1 MDKLAIF
8 GGSKIIKNKF
18 KKFNSIGEEEA
29 SIVSQVLK
37 KGTLSNFI
45 AKHGDNFLGGE
56 FVNKFERNWE
66 EKFDVKHAVSV
77 NSWTSGLICAVG
89 SLDIEPGDEIIL
101 PPWTMSACA
110 MSILNWNA
118 IPVFADIDPKTFC
131 INPNSIE
138 KKISKKTKA
147 IMAVDIGGQS
157 CEMDEIIKIA
167 KKYNLK
173 VISDS
178 AQSPGAK
185 YKNKYAGTIADVG
198 GFSLNCHKH
207 IQTGEGGVIVTN
219 DDYIAQKLRL
229 IRNHAESVV
238 GDAKIKNLSNMLG
251 YNFRMGELES
261 AIGIEQLKKLDQI
274 TSRRQEIAI
283 KLHEGLDG
291 LEGLVLPSIGYNN
304 THVYYMFFMK
314 LEITKLKG
322 AKRENILKA
331 LNGEGLEG
339 LGIKFSNLHLLPTFQ
354 ERIVYGKN
362 HFPWTINKSNITYD
376 KGICPVSENLED
388 ETYLGYQMCMHE
400 MRDNEIDLFI
410 SAFKK
415 VWKNLEYLN

>member
-37 KGTLSNFI
+37 KGTLSSFI

-89 SLDIEPGDEIIL
+89 SLDIEPGDEVIL

-167 KKYNLK
+167 KTYNLK
-173 VISDS
+173 IISDS

-219 DDYIAQKLRL
+219 DDSIAQKLRL

-274 TSRRQEIAI
+274 ISRRQQIAI
-283 KLHEGLDG
+283 KLYQGLDG
-291 LEGLVLPSIGYNN
+291 LEGLILPSIGNNN

-314 LEITKLKG
+314 LEIKKLKG
-322 AKRENILKA
+322 AKRKKILKA
-331 LNGEGLEG
+331 LNGEGVEG

-354 ERIVYGKN
+354 ERIVYGKT
-362 HFPWTINKSNITYD
+362 HFPWTINKSNITYE

-400 MRDNEIDLFI
+400 MSDNEIDLFI